1 MNYPVKEPVNYKFSH
16 VFSQVFHRFFTGCEI
31 LKTCEQGTF
40 HRVKTCEKTYEKT
53 CEIQPVKKPMKKPVK
68 KNSVWGAFSQ
78 VVFTGSE
85 ISKTC
90 EHGTFHRVKTC
101 EKIGPQCVR
110 VGA

>member
-1 MNYPVKEPVNYKFSH
+1 MF
-16 VFSQVFHRFFTGCEI
+16 FHRFFTGCEI

-78 VVFTGSE
+78 GLKSQKTVNRALFTGS
-85 ISKTC
+85 KP
-90 EHGTFHRVKTC
+90 VKKPMKSNFVLEC
-101 EKIGPQCVR
+101 FNR
-110 VGA
+110 F